1 MAFTPAE
8 KARIE
13 FHLSYPLVDDRAAL
27 RSQGV
32 NIASPI
38 INELTHSIDAVK
50 QGAESLVRALVQR
63 LDCLLE
69 RIEKARDSII
79 VSQADN
85 VKFNPSALPIL
96 WAEYR
101 TERGRL
107 ADALVVDKY
116 LYSYHT
122 ADEDGHVVE
131 PC

>member
-1 MAFTPAE
+1 MAFTPEE

-13 FHLSYPLVDDRAAL
+13 FHLSYPLVSDHAVL

-38 INELTHSIDAVK
+38 INELSHAVDVVKTSAEMIVRSIVK
-50 QGAESLVRALVQR
+50 T

-69 RIEKARDSII
+69 RIDKARDS
-79 VSQADN
+79 VLLSSADK
-85 VKFNPSALPIL
+85 VVFNPIALPTL

-107 ADALVVDKY
+107 ADALAIDKY
-116 LYSYHT
+116 PTSYHT
-122 ADEDGHVVE
+122 TQEYGGVVE